1 MERVAQT
8 NNSFIRRAAAS
19 TDIMR
24 LIGCSKRKIIL
35 AGLAPMALIV
45 GVSSC
50 GFLIRPSSIKLNDSA
65 RAVADARKLIAD
77 ERQNPSRP
85 MRSPNELPESLR
97 IPGLRWA
104 DIWEDHINLVMYH
117 DPMVTR
123 GARIWSVNSTREHK
137 DTPTKYPDVYFFDYN
152 QDAPKAPDN
161 LY

>member
-1 MERVAQT
+1 MLALARV
-8 NNSFIRRAAAS
+8 NS
-19 TDIMR
+19 DVMR
-24 LIGCSKRKIIL
+24 LIGYSKGRIIVT
-35 AGLAPMALIV
+35 GLAPMALII
-45 GVSSC
+45 GVTSC
-50 GFLIRPSSIKLNDSA
+50 GFWVRPSSIKLNDPA

-77 ERQNPSRP
+77 ERENPSRP
-85 MRSPNELPESLR
+85 MRAPDELPESLR

-123 GARIWSVNSTREHK
+123 GARIWSLNSTRGHK

-152 QDAPKAPDN
+152 QDAPRAPDN